1 MSDTENGN
9 GTLDNTVAAKSA
21 KTWEARLKEAREKRA
36 SVLAKAQ
43 EETSEEPVSTS
54 VQTDEPP
61 PPDDTDTEQI
71 VSERVRSL
79 NLDKPR
85 VRKKRKT
92 RVALVLVALLCGAA
106 LQWVIA
112 NLLDEWP
119 PADAED
125 QAVLN
130 ALSETFLVPEEQ
142 PEAATTSMPDAKDA
156 PTPEDLLVSG
166 PPEPE
171 PHSIPA
177 DVSEPLDEPNSRSV
191 DPVTLDQSDVTPSQ
205 ETESAVMPE
214 SEFTT
219 GPNPEA
225 ATEKPEISLTP
236 PRIFIPAQLE
246 PTLAVTTASDIHAA
260 IPAWYDSRLRNPNP
274 LNKGGLSQVSQ
285 IAHDPIPPEIDT
297 PANRPYTEVKPLPV
311 TPVIDLEVSLFVPS
325 RVSQETSNR
334 ALELLA
340 RSQATVVATARVGY
354 RVRETQV
361 RFYHPDDAENAA
373 MAADALGGIA
383 RDFTSSGSKTRP
395 GRIEVYLEGSG
406 GNVDDNSTVQPDNA
420 ESLIARILREFR

>member
-9 GTLDNTVAAKSA
+9 GTLDNTVAAKST

-43 EETSEEPVSTS
+43 EEPVSTS
-54 VQTDEPP
+54 VQTDNPP

-79 NLDKPR
+79 YLDKPR

-92 RVALVLVALLCGAA
+92 WVALVLLALLCGAA
-106 LQWVIA
+106 LQWVVA
-112 NLLDEWP
+112 NLFDDWP
-119 PADAED
+119 SADAED

-130 ALSETFLVPEEQ
+130 ALSETFLVPEEP
-142 PEAATTSMPDAKDA
+142 PEAATTSLPDPKDA
-156 PTPEDLLVSG
+156 PSPEDLLVSG
-166 PPEPE
+166 ASEPE
-171 PHSIPA
+171 PFSIPA
-177 DVSEPLDEPNSRSV
+177 DVSEPLDKPNSESV
-191 DPVTLDQSDVTPSQ
+191 DPVILDQSDATPAQ
-205 ETESAVMPE
+205 EPENTVMPE
-214 SEFTT
+214 SEFAT

-225 ATEKPEISLTP
+225 ATEKPEVSLTP
-236 PRIFIPAQLE
+236 PKIFIPAQME
-246 PTLAVTTASDIHAA
+246 PMLAVATASDIQAA
-260 IPAWYDSRLRNPNP
+260 IPARFDPRFRNLNP
-274 LNKGGLSQVSQ
+274 LNKGGLSQTSQ
-285 IAHDPIPPEIDT
+285 IAHDPIPQEIDT
-297 PANRPYTEVKPLPV
+297 PANRPYTEVKPLLW
-311 TPVIDLEVSLFVPS
+311 TPAIGLEVSLFVPS
-325 RVSQETSNR
+325 RVSQETRNR

-340 RSQATVVATARVGY
+340 RGQATVVATARVGY

-406 GNVDDNSTVQPDNA
+406 GNADGNSAVQPDNA